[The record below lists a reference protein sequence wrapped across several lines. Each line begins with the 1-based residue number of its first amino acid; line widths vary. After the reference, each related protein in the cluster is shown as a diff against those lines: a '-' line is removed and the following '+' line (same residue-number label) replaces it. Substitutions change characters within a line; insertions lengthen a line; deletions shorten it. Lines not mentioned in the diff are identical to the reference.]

1 MMLKKAISIETRRQT
16 RPGKHHPGFF
26 CQRLHLLRRNAVHP
40 HAMSVVKE
48 TRQDCTPEQRQDI
61 ADDLCGC
68 REYVQTLALGK
79 CGWNVLQALL
89 GAHGHHGARILNH
102 ARGSLVMTR
111 VKRTLRAT
119 KKWEACFPNQNT
131 WVSGKLRR
139 LSRTFFHG
147 LQAHEPGA
155 TPITHFSSQC
165 LCVGLLCFA
174 LFCDP
179 LLCFALLC
187 FVFMSGQM
195 CLIDTAS
202 HRIMVQHKSGPQT
215 VQASALHVGE
225 EPLTTSAIESV

>member
-1 MMLKKAISIETRRQT
+1 MYSDAKVYRKMMLKKAISIETRRQT
-16 RPGKHHPGFF
+16 RRGKHHPGLF

-40 HAMSVVKE
+40 HAM
-48 TRQDCTPEQRQDI
+48 
-61 ADDLCGC
+61 
-68 REYVQTLALGK
+68 
-79 CGWNVLQALL
+79 WNVLQALL

-187 FVFMSGQM
+187 F
-195 CLIDTAS
+195 
-202 HRIMVQHKSGPQT
+202 
-215 VQASALHVGE
+215 ALFSCRAKCV
-225 EPLTTSAIESV
+225 